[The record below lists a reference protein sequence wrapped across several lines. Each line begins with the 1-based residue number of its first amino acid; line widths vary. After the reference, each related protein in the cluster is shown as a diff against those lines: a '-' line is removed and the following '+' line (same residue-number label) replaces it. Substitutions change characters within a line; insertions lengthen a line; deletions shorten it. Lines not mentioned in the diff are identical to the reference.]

1 MSQLLT
7 RRSSIFTLLGT
18 SGFVLPALS
27 AFAQT
32 RGGEQEH
39 DFGLLVM
46 AHGGGPTWNRE
57 VEAMLAPLRGDY
69 HVEIAFGMAESTS
82 LQEGVRKLEAQGP
95 SRIGVV
101 RLFISGES
109 WYARTEQILG
119 LRPGAPPRPAAEAH
133 GGHND
138 HAGHSMANWR
148 INTNAAFALTT
159 QGLAEAPEIGAVLA
173 ERARALS
180 GDVRQESVLIIAH
193 GPADDAENQ
202 RWLAHIGARAAVP
215 MRIVCR
221 FCFCA

>member
-18 SGFVLPALS
+18 SGFVLPALL

-46 AHGGGPTWNRE
+46 AHGGGPTWNRK
-57 VEAMLAPLRGDY
+57 VEAMLAPPRGDY
-69 HVEIAFGMAESTS
+69 HVEIAFG
-82 LQEGVRKLEAQGP
+82 
-95 SRIGVV
+95 
-101 RLFISGES
+101 
-109 WYARTEQILG
+109 
-119 LRPGAPPRPAAEAH
+119 
-133 GGHND
+133 
-138 HAGHSMANWR
+138 MANWR

-193 GPADDAENQ
+193 GPADDAENH
-202 RWLAHIGARAAVP
+202 RWLAHIDARCGGAAISAV
-215 MRIVCR
+215 
-221 FCFCA
+221 

>member
-119 LRPGAPPRPAAEAH
+119 LRPGAPPRPAAETH

-148 INTNAAFALTT
+148 INTNAAFALIT
-159 QGLAEAPEIGAVLA
+159 QGVAEAPEIGALLA

-180 GDVRQESVLIIAH
+180 GDVRQESV
-193 GPADDAENQ
+193 
-202 RWLAHIGARAAVP
+202 
-215 MRIVCR
+215 
-221 FCFCA
+221 